1 MNEKKSVL
9 KRPLFTSSFFIK
21 EKGLRGFSTTADMK
35 STQMIKLLIR
45 FGDNK
50 QRIKDKQLNGT
61 YLIFLLANMETLDF
75 N

>member
-1 MNEKKSVL
+1 MKL
-9 KRPLFTSSFFIK
+9 KLANSNYA
-21 EKGLRGFSTTADMK
+21 LR
-35 STQMIKLLIR
+35 LIER